1 MTGGPSP
8 SSPSGA
14 ASQEAPGAESAGA
27 GRRAPGR
34 PAGRTDTREKILAA
48 ARDLFAEKGFDGA
61 SLRAIARE
69 AGVDPALVHHY
80 FGSKEGVFVAAMRFP
95 VNPAE
100 LLPKVMA
107 GDPDRLGELFARSF
121 IGVWDDPDKRA
132 PIVAM
137 LRSAM
142 TNERAATL
150 MREFVTST
158 LLERFAAAREVPLLR
173 IQAAIGQLIGM
184 MILRH
189 VIRVE
194 PLASATPDELV
205 ALVAPTLQRY
215 IDGK

>member
-1 MTGGPSP
+1 MTDGSSASP
-8 SSPSGA
+8 TSS
-14 ASQEAPGAESAGA
+14 ASSVEASGA

-34 PAGRTDTREKILAA
+34 PTGRTDTREQILAA
-48 ARDLFAEKGFDGA
+48 ARDMFAEKGFDGA
-61 SLRAIARE
+61 SLRAIARA

-107 GDPDRLGELFARSF
+107 GDPDRLGEQFAREF
-121 IGVWDDPDKRA
+121 IAIWEDPDKRA

-150 MREFVTST
+150 MREFVTSA
-158 LLERFAAAREVPLLR
+158 LLDRVAAAREVPLLR
-173 IQAAIGQLIGM
+173 LQAAVGQLVGV
-184 MILRH
+184 MIVRH

-194 PLASATPDELV
+194 PLASASPEELV
-205 ALVAPTLQRY
+205 DLVAPTLQRY
-215 IDGK
+215 LDG